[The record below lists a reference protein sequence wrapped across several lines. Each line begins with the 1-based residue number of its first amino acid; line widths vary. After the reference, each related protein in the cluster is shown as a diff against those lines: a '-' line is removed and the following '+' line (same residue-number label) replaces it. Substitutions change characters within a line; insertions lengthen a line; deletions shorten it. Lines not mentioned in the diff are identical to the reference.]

1 MRRRMRETVPGKNK
15 RAELDALREPWVFS
29 IGLGTLGMIRNSIQS
44 RQLLRP
50 PASCEILTALDH
62 DSHSY
67 PTFCTQSSIV
77 GHGAARPTKSFRAAG
92 LVRHGTLYVPH
103 PRRSP
108 LHRRTAVANTA
119 SKAEH
124 TRRGFKRRD
133 AHGTCDSSKAGQ
145 CDGKVRLASMLLLVS
160 RVRTSDRVYRAELGR
175 AAWKVLHTTFARF
188 PEKPTEEE
196 KEALR
201 SYVHL
206 FQRLY
211 PWYATLSYIY
221 GVVTAECNA
230 HGAN

>member
-1 MRRRMRETVPGKNK
+1 MRATVSGKNK
-15 RAELDALREPWVFS
+15 RAELDAFREPWVVS
-29 IGLGTLGMIRNSIQS
+29 VGLGTLGMIRNSTQS

-50 PASCEILTALDH
+50 PASCDIRTALAH
-62 DSHSY
+62 DSL
-67 PTFCTQSSIV
+67 PTSTTCTRLSIA
-77 GHGAARPTKSFRAAG
+77 GHGAARSPESLRATG
-92 LVRHGTLYVPH
+92 LVRRGTLHVPH
-103 PRRSP
+103 PRGPP
-108 LHRRTAVANTA
+108 LHRRAAVADPA
-119 SKAEH
+119 SKSEQ
-124 TRRGFKRRD
+124 TRRGWQRRG

-211 PWYATLSYIY
+211 PWYATLPYIC
-221 GVVTAECNA
+221 GVVTAESRA